1 MPLYGMVEFLIKLIG
16 GWDMVWQFLFVIL
29 FSGLLTQITCVAI
42 KGFTHDF
49 MHVLAVLIR
58 GWPNQIDIESDEE
71 NTNVEKN

>member
-1 MPLYGMVEFLIKLIG
+1 MVEFLIKLIG
-16 GWDMVWQFLFVIL
+16 GWDVAWQFFFVIL

-58 GWPNQIDIESDEE
+58 GWPSQIDTESDEE
-71 NTNVEKN
+71 NNNEEKN

>member
-1 MPLYGMVEFLIKLIG
+1 MTLYGMVEFLIKLIG
-16 GWDMVWQFLFVIL
+16 GWDVAWQFFFVIL

-58 GWPNQIDIESDEE
+58 GWPNNIESEE
-71 NTNVEKN
+71 SNEDSDDSK

>member
-1 MPLYGMVEFLIKLIG
+1 MAPCGMVEFLIKLIG
-16 GWDMVWQFLFVIL
+16 GWGVAWQFFFVIL

-58 GWPNQIDIESDEE
+58 GWPTAIDTTPVDEDD
-71 NTNVEKN
+71 VDASK